1 MAHYLVSDELQ
12 IDYSSMPRSSEE
24 AIKKGQKFYFD
35 GKPCRWQKH
44 LCPRYAKI
52 RKCVRCIAEAAVRWA
67 DKDREHFRRLARAG
81 HARNAKQRQA
91 EARARYHADVDASRA
106 KALAEYYKNPE
117 RYKERHRQYRLR
129 NVEKERLRAR
139 ERRQKHKE
147 KISAYNKKYKAE
159 NRALYAACE
168 KARYAKKMSAMPD
181 WVDSAAMASIYAE
194 ARQATI
200 DTGIKHEVDHIV
212 PLQGRGVCGLHV
224 PWNLQVLTKIENV
237 RKSNRLIEEHQCG
250 LK

>member
-24 AIKKGQKFYFD
+24 AIEKGQKFYFD
-35 GKPCRWQKH
+35 GKPCRWRKH

-52 RKCVRCIAEAAVRWA
+52 KKCVRCIAEAAVRWA

-81 HARNAKQRQA
+81 HARNAKQRQK

-106 KALAEYYKNPE
+106 KALAEYYKNHE
-117 RYKERHRQYRLR
+117 RCKEQRRQYRLR
-129 NVEKERLRAR
+129 NIEKLRIR
-139 ERRQKHKE
+139 QKQQRQKHKD
-147 KISAYNKKYKAE
+147 KIAAYNKKYKAD
-159 NRALYAACE
+159 NRHIYAASQ
-168 KARYAKKMSAMPD
+168 KAREARIKKSMPI
-181 WVDSAAMASIYAE
+181 WVDLTAMAAIYEE
-194 ARQATI
+194 ARKATI
-200 DTGIKHEVDHIV
+200 DTGVKHEVDHIV